1 MIARVVN
8 RVADAFGTKAAIV
21 IALAWSLLP
30 VAFPAYQVFILYVSA
45 GVVQLVALPLLSY
58 QARTATKVAEQN
70 SADLAEH
77 KDVVH
82 ASLAA
87 LHEHLGTGHVQ

>member
-1 MIARVVN
+1 MIARAVN
-8 RVADAFGTKAAIV
+8 RVADAFGTKTAIMV
-21 IALAWSLLP
+21 ALAWSLLP
-30 VAFPAYQVFILYVSA
+30 VAFPAYQVAILYVSA

-58 QARTATKVAEQN
+58 QARAATQVAKQN

-87 LHEHLGTGHVQ
+87 LHAHLGTGHEQ